1 MSRQLSLFFKYELN
15 HLLENYQITT
25 IYSGGDDLFL
35 IGAWDDIIEA
45 SVYINDKF
53 KKFTLGKLTMSAGV
67 GMFSG
72 KYPVSKMAFETG
84 LLEEAAKTDENQI
97 ALWVQ
102 EKYITGMSLKVYF
115 RRKASRFTTGIFANR

>member
-1 MSRQLSLFFKYELN
+1 
-15 HLLENYQITT
+15 
-25 IYSGGDDLFL
+25 
-35 IGAWDDIIEA
+35 
-45 SVYINDKF
+45 
-53 KKFTLGKLTMSAGV
+53 MSAGV

-102 EKYITGMSLKVYF
+102 EKYITGMSLK
-115 RRKASRFTTGIFANR
+115 SIF

>member
-84 LLEEAAKTDENQI
+84 LLEEAAKTDEKSDSTLG
-97 ALWVQ
+97 A
-102 EKYITGMSLKVYF
+102 
-115 RRKASRFTTGIFANR
+115 RKSI

>member
-1 MSRQLSLFFKYELN
+1 M
-15 HLLENYQITT
+15 LENYQITT

-67 GMFSG
+67 ECSVASIQFL
-72 KYPVSKMAFETG
+72 KW
-84 LLEEAAKTDENQI
+84 LLRQDYLKKQLKLMKNQI